1 MCQAAY
7 FGLWGVVEDL
17 PAAPMQVESE
27 AYMEVAFV
35 RLDDGRLVKVSEA
48 NLEVFRDSGAEVA
61 GN

>member
-1 MCQAAY
+1 
-7 FGLWGVVEDL
+7 
-17 PAAPMQVESE
+17 MQVESE